1 MKKILLTIGILLTL
15 FVTPLHAAVEFM
27 PLKEIRISG
36 YPVHTSSSDNGD
48 IYIVDSIN
56 RKLLVY
62 NDNYKLMSTTSGDDK
77 NCLTYSKSY
86 ELRGDFK
93 DGKKYIAIDCSLNL
107 NY

>member
-1 MKKILLTIGILLTL
+1 MSTINKEGLL
-15 FVTPLHAAVEFM
+15 
-27 PLKEIRISG
+27 IRG
-36 YPVHTSSSDNGD
+36 YSSDYTAQKKKQT
-48 IYIVDSIN
+48 IYNEFLNTSTQEQFNPTKIDGN
-56 RKLLVY
+56 KY
-62 NDNYKLMSTTSGDDK
+62 NDNYKLVSTTSGNDK